1 MDHCLV
7 AARILPFLIL
17 PLHPSPPPAPSST
30 GWIDWHLSLAPG
42 TCPLSFGGGTC
53 PMSCSLRDLSWWG
66 CHHLET
72 ASGCSRRKGSKIF
85 ISRWTP
91 VHILLTTERCGKAKL
106 EESGNYH
113 SLPYRQVE
121 RKRILGNITLESP
134 PPRGAALFVNNLP
147 SLNTV
152 LSPFI
157 APKHH

>member
-1 MDHCLV
+1 MGHCLV
-7 AARILPFLIL
+7 IAHILPFLLL
-17 PLHPSPPPAPSST
+17 PLHPSPPPAPPT
-30 GWIDWHLSLAPG
+30 DGWIDWHLSLDTG
-42 TCPLSFGGGTC
+42 TCPLNLGGGTC
-53 PMSCSLRDLSWWG
+53 PMTSSLGDLSWWS

-72 ASGCSRRKGSKIF
+72 AGGCSRRKGSEIF

-91 VHILLTTERCGKAKL
+91 VPSLLTTKRRGKAKL

-113 SLPYRQVE
+113 PLPYWEVE
-121 RKRILGNITLESP
+121 RKQILGNITLESL

-157 APKHH
+157 VPKHH